1 MNNYR
6 KPFFSGRNGADELS
20 VTLVVISVIVFLAAP
35 IFDEKYIQ
43 GIFLLLGG
51 ILFVLG
57 ILRSLSTNIGKR
69 RHENQVFLDLFRTET
84 KEEKERRKRE
94 EEENRE
100 REKLRKERRKEEEK
114 THAFFRCPQCGKELR
129 VPKGKGKIKIR
140 CPNCSHEFI
149 RKS

>member
-57 ILRSLSTNIGKR
+57 LLRSLSTNIGKR
-69 RHENQVFLDLFRTET
+69 RHENQFFLDLFRAET

-94 EEENRE
+94 EEEKRE

>member
-69 RHENQVFLDLFRTET
+69 RHENQVFLDLFRSET
-84 KEEKERRKRE
+84 KEEKERRKKEAE
-94 EEENRE
+94 EKRE